1 MGRGQTYFGAES
13 PAEHAYPGKMPKFF
27 VSWLQYLPSIYLQ
40 LRHLRPALSR
50 VLHPMLT
57 AQSSPV
63 TFYSQ
68 FLQAAT
74 KTAKEI
80 QDFTTMIEG
89 DRSQE
94 VLKKAKRRRSENP
107 EGIRG
112 WLVNEH
118 PDWLEV
124 KSEDE
129 TLDPVAGN
137 AATSTMSE
145 AI

>member
-1 MGRGQTYFGAES
+1 M
-13 PAEHAYPGKMPKFF
+13 
-27 VSWLQYLPSIYLQ
+27 
-40 LRHLRPALSR
+40 SR
-50 VLHPMLT
+50 VLNPMFT
-57 AQSSPV
+57 VQSSPV

-68 FLQAAT
+68 FFHSAT

-80 QDFTTMIEG
+80 KDFTEMIES

-94 VLKKAKRRRSENP
+94 VFKKAKRSRAENP

-124 KSEDE
+124 KSEDVTVDLMTGNE
-129 TLDPVAGN
+129 TTS
-137 AATSTMSE
+137 AAVETV
-145 AI
+145 

>member
-1 MGRGQTYFGAES
+1 M
-13 PAEHAYPGKMPKFF
+13 
-27 VSWLQYLPSIYLQ
+27 
-40 LRHLRPALSR
+40 SR

-68 FLQAAT
+68 FVQVAS

-94 VLKKAKRRRSENP
+94 VLKKAKRSRAENP
-107 EGIRG
+107 EGIRN
-112 WLVNEH
+112 WLVTEH

-124 KSEDE
+124 KSEDV
-129 TLDPVAGN
+129 TLDPATGN
-137 AATSTMSE
+137 ETASITSE
-145 AI
+145 AV

>member
-1 MGRGQTYFGAES
+1 M
-13 PAEHAYPGKMPKFF
+13 
-27 VSWLQYLPSIYLQ
+27 
-40 LRHLRPALSR
+40 SR
-50 VLHPMLT
+50 VLHPMLM

-68 FLQAAT
+68 FLQVAT

-112 WLVNEH
+112 WLVTEH
-118 PDWLEV
+118 PDWLEM
-124 KSEDE
+124 KFEDM
-129 TLDPVAGN
+129 TLDPGTAN
-137 AATSTMSE
+137 ENTSMMSE

>member
-1 MGRGQTYFGAES
+1 M
-13 PAEHAYPGKMPKFF
+13 
-27 VSWLQYLPSIYLQ
+27 
-40 LRHLRPALSR
+40 SR

-68 FLQAAT
+68 FLQVAT

-89 DRSQE
+89 DQSQE
-94 VLKKAKRRRSENP
+94 VLKKAKRSRSENP

-112 WLVNEH
+112 WLVTEH

-124 KSEDE
+124 KSEDVTQDTGTE
-129 TLDPVAGN
+129 HEH
-137 AATSTMSE
+137 TSIRSE